1 MLLEFLKILFLKF
14 IPSILTKVAFESSND
29 FTYDLPHDELC
40 LSLLPSLTPSHPLS
54 HHQSSICI
62 SLDCLILLLVT
73 QHLDVLFHTFSSCPS
88 SDIHFKE
95 TSRTAVSFNEWLTCC
110 IAFDESSKKY
120 TFCCT
125 FSASTPLLTPH
136 FNSIFLKL
144 LRHFF
149 PQTNSSPHQILLF
162 THTLKVKAY

>member
-1 MLLEFLKILFLKF
+1 MSPMWRKEAVPENDNAVGVPENPHLEIHSF
-14 IPSILTKVAFESSND
+14 ILTQVAFESSND

-40 LSLLPSLTPSHPLS
+40 LSLLPPLTPSHPLS

-73 QHLDVLFHTFSSCPS
+73 KHLDVLFHTFSSCPS

-110 IAFDESSKKY
+110 IAFEESSKKY

-125 FSASTPLLTPH
+125 FSASTPL
-136 FNSIFLKL
+136 
-144 LRHFF
+144 
-149 PQTNSSPHQILLF
+149 
-162 THTLKVKAY
+162 